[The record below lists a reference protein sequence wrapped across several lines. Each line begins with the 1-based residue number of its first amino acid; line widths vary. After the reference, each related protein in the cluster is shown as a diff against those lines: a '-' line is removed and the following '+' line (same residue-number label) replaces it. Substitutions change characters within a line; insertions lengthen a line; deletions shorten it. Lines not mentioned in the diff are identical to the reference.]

1 MLSDILQIFTG
12 LEADRPTGWD
22 AYFLPRSWVPSDA
35 SLARFHLED
44 AKATQFDA
52 VTTLHRQTHR
62 VEHGID
68 RYLGLD
74 LGNVRDLRDLVD
86 DVDLDHA

>member
-1 MLSDILQIFTG
+1 VLSDILQIFTG
-12 LEADRPTGWD
+12 LEANRPSRRD
-22 AYFLPRSWVPSDA
+22 ANFFACPGIPSDA
-35 SLARFHLED
+35 SFAWFHLED
-44 AKATQFDA
+44 AKASQLDA

-68 RYLGLD
+68 RNLGLD
-74 LGNVRDLRDLVD
+74 LGDVRDLRDLVD